1 MDDEYKANYYAV
13 IPAHIR
19 YNQELKFAERLLYGE
34 ITALSTKE
42 GYCFASNRYFA
53 DLYNVSISTISRWIS
68 HLVQI
73 GSIDIK
79 IIRNEKNEV
88 VERRL
93 YIIDPYMQ
101 KNQYPYVQNDQY
113 PIRKKV
119 KDNNIN
125 INRIDRLFNF
135 VINKEEKIPIE
146 LNGINLKRVFDT
158 LKKFDMLYTKEMLNI
173 FSKDN
178 LEKIK
183 IIIYVLIDLTI
194 RDKNLQNLSRERLFV
209 IYDKCKNNNTEI
221 VNFYDYYLTS
231 IINELYKP

>member
-101 KNQYPYVQNDQY
+101 KSQYSYVQNNQY

-158 LKKFDMLYTKEMLNI
+158 LKKFDMLYTKEMLSI